1 MFGRKN
7 ENILI
12 IKTDSLAAFVE
23 AEPVFEA
30 IRNAHSGGRISL
42 LTSAGLQRVARAA
55 PYFDQVAAMPNFRDA
70 ESRKA
75 FIKQLKTSKFA
86 RIYDLSADD
95 NARRLHAAMGPFRPK
110 WLAADPA
117 PRRRKNAA
125 PGPELPG
132 LDAVVSAAGLTAPA
146 RLPNFAWALAARKDS
161 ANMQPSWFGI
171 SGAFGLLLPGPVPEQ
186 RWPASSYARLAQIM
200 ARAHIMPVLAGGKE
214 LHAFGDEIAHEAPE
228 IVDLSGKTDHLQLVA
243 LAQEAAFF
251 VSDHAEEVHLALS
264 VGCRGVMI
272 RKAAQAGEPPSGRD
286 VVLLTAKDSLSEA
299 APDFVWR
306 TLNNMGLIPDDRT
319 ARAAASR

>member
-1 MFGRKN
+1 MFGRRN

-12 IKTDSLAAFVE
+12 IKTDGLMAFVE
-23 AEPVFEA
+23 AEPVFDA
-30 IRNAHSGGRISL
+30 IRKAHPGARISL
-42 LTSAGLQRVARAA
+42 LTSNGLQRVARAA

-75 FIKQLKTSKFA
+75 FVRQLKTSKFA

-95 NARRLHAAMGPFRPK
+95 DARRLHAAMGPFRPK
-110 WLAADPA
+110 WLAAGAA
-117 PRRRKNAA
+117 PKRRKNAP
-125 PGPELPG
+125 PGPDLPD
-132 LDAVVSAAGLTAPA
+132 LESVVAAAGLEAPA
-146 RLPNFAWALAARKDS
+146 RLPNFTWALSARKDS

-171 SGAFGLLLPGPVPEQ
+171 SGAFGLLLPGPDPER
-186 RWPASSYARLAQIM
+186 RWPAANYARLAQIM
-200 ARAHIMPVLAGGKE
+200 ARDHIMPVLAGGKD
-214 LHAFGDEIAHEAPE
+214 LHVFGDEIAHVAPE
-228 IVDLSGKTDHLQLVA
+228 IVDLSGKTDHLQLAA

-251 VSDHAEEVHLALS
+251 VSDHADEAHLALS

-272 RKAAQAGEPPSGRD
+272 AKAGQAGEPPQGRD
-286 VVLLTAKDSLSEA
+286 VVLLTAKGELAEA

-306 TLNNMGLIPDDRT
+306 TLHNMGVVPDGRA